1 MSAFNGA
8 TLSLLLPMVTVMLAR
23 PPCASG
29 APDNPGEV
37 AGPTLESHLL
47 GMFGLETRPRPGRRP
62 VIPRYLLDI
71 YRLQSGEAPWPS
83 SELELPVGASRAN
96 TVRAFHYDESL
107 DEDVATSS
115 AQAHRFIFPLDSV
128 PAGEEVTAAEL
139 RLFRSPLHDATDSTR
154 CFHRINVYE
163 VLQGR
168 GQRSSDGA
176 IIRLLDSKRVRHNQT
191 RWESFDVSPAV
202 LRWTRGQAPN
212 LGLHVE
218 VLAEAGCE
226 GTNGTGHV
234 RVSRSAHT
242 NDQERWSQ
250 VQPLLVTY
258 SRDGGGATLIH
269 RSKRSRKRP
278 KGRRRHKQNCRRRHL
293 FANFTELRW
302 NDWIVAP
309 LGYNAYYCQGECPFP
324 LAEHLNSTNHAIV
337 QTLVN
342 SVNESI
348 PRACCVPTELS
359 AIAMLY
365 LDEYNKVVLKNYQDM
380 VVEGCGCR

>member
-1 MSAFNGA
+1 MS
-8 TLSLLLPMVTVMLAR
+8 SVR
-23 PPCASG
+23 PTAANLFP
-29 APDNPGEV
+29 
-37 AGPTLESHLL
+37 
-47 GMFGLETRPRPGRRP
+47 
-62 VIPRYLLDI
+62 
-71 YRLQSGEAPWPS
+71 
-83 SELELPVGASRAN
+83 SRAYLEHLDLN
-96 TVRAFHYDESL
+96 ILLERLRTFPWRFGSLPEALEESL
-107 DEDVATSS
+107 DENVDTSS
-115 AQAHRFIFPLDSV
+115 SSSSSSSSEVHRFIFPLDSV

-139 RLFRSPLHDATDSTR
+139 RLFRSPLHDAADSAR

-168 GQRSSDGA
+168 MMEGVGSSTMGVWMEQYARDKNRRTEP
-176 IIRLLDSKRVRHNQT
+176 ITRLLDSKRVRHNQT

-218 VLAEAGCE
+218 IVAEEGCE
-226 GTNGTGHV
+226 GTNSTGHV
-234 RVSRSAHT
+234 RVSRSVYT
-242 NDQERWSQ
+242 KDQERWSQ
-250 VQPLLVTY
+250 VQPLLVAY
-258 SRDGGGATLIH
+258 SHDGGGATLIH